1 MKKSIIGLLILI
13 AVLLFGAKRVIA
25 QSDVNGNEVFAEQRI
40 TAFDVTA
47 NLSEDRRLVFKEVI
61 KYDFADLVKHGIFR
75 YIPESYTR
83 DGMRYKLNYKLL
95 KITRNRQDEPYQQSR
110 DGNSWILKIG
120 DPNKEITGEQVYEIE
135 YETNKA
141 INFFDGH
148 TELYWNVTGNE
159 WPITIETASFRL
171 FSPMGNNME
180 NLGFVCYTGIPGSI
194 EESCELMPSDDSVFA
209 ASARALKSR
218 EGLSVIFAFP
228 AGVIKQPTRSELFFE
243 ALRDNWIILAPI
255 LALIIMFY
263 FWWNRGKDPD
273 PETVIPQYEV
283 PSGMAP
289 IVLSGSLGSG
299 AVPQRGIT
307 AAIIEMARR
316 GYLHIEYGTEKKLFG
331 DKQTYTFVKKEKPP
345 ASKEKWNEILW
356 NGLFKEGARER
367 TTFDDLQK
375 DQFYK
380 DVTKATT
387 AAQKELKTLEIFD
400 ANPYNIRILYI
411 VAAFV
416 LAFIVGMI
424 GMNAPIGAASGFAT
438 FVIVAVFGWFMPRR
452 TKKGT
457 SLIAEVKGFKWFLS
471 VTEEERLKFHN
482 APARTP
488 QQFMEFLPVAIALGV
503 EKAWAD
509 QFKDLHIEPPEWAEG
524 DVRSFTPILLANSI
538 AQMNTASAAS
548 VYSPPSQAGSGGS
561 GFSSGGGFSGGGFGG
576 GGGGSW

>member
-1 MKKSIIGLLILI
+1 MILT
-13 AVLLFGAKRVIA
+13 VGLLFGVRQGLA
-25 QSDVNGNEVFAEQRI
+25 QDTVSEDLKHGDQKI
-40 TAFDVTA
+40 SAFDVTA
-47 NLSEDRRLVFKEVI
+47 TLTADRRLIIKEVI
-61 KYDFADLVKHGIFR
+61 KYDFSDLVKHGIFR

-83 DGMRYKLNYKLL
+83 DGMRYKLNYKLR
-95 KITRNRQDEPYQQSR
+95 KITRNGQEEPYQQNR

-120 DPNKEITGEQVYEIE
+120 DPNIEITGEQVYEIE

-159 WPITIETASFRL
+159 WPITIETASFKL
-171 FSPMGNNME
+171 ISPMGSDME
-180 NLGFVCYTGIPGSI
+180 KLGFACYTGIPGSI
-194 EESCELMPSDDSVFA
+194 EESCELMPADDAVFA
-209 ASARALKSR
+209 ASARALNAR

-228 AGVIKQPTRSELFFE
+228 FGVIKQPTRSELFFE
-243 ALRDNWIILAPI
+243 ALRDNWIMLAPI

-263 FWWNRGKDPD
+263 FWRTRGKDPD

-283 PSGMAP
+283 PSEMSP

-307 AAIIEMARR
+307 ASIIEMARR

-331 DKQTYTFVKKEKPP
+331 EKQTYTFIKKEKPS
-345 ASKEKWNEILW
+345 ASKDKWNEILW

-387 AAQKELKTLEIFD
+387 AAQKELKNLEIFD

-457 SLIAEVKGFKWFLS
+457 SLVAQVKGFKWFLS

-488 QQFMEFLPVAIALGV
+488 QQFMEFLPAAIALGV
-503 EKAWAD
+503 EKAWAE

-524 DVRSFTPILLANSI
+524 NVRNFTPIILADSI
-538 AQMNTASAAS
+538 SQLNTASAAS

-561 GFSSGGGFSGGGFGG
+561 GFSSGGGYSGGGFGG